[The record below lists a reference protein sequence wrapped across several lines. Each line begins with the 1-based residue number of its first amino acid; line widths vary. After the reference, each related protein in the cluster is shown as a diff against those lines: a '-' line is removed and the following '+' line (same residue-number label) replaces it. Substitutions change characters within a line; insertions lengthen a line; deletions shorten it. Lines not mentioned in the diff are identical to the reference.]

1 MQLPKQWIK
10 QIQREA
16 YDHQW
21 QWLYGGTAGGQ
32 AARHIKAL
40 RAFEDNFGADAP
52 ACLISAPGR
61 TELCGNHTDHQRGHV
76 LAAAVTMDMLAAAA
90 PRPDGRIL
98 LESRGYG
105 RTEISLSELAPK
117 KAEEGTTAALLRG
130 MAARLNER
138 GHAIGGF
145 EAYVCSDVPAG
156 SGLSS
161 SAAMEVL
168 IGSIFNFLY
177 NNGALTPVYIA
188 QAGQYAENRYF
199 GKPCG
204 LMDQL
209 ASAVGGAAAMDF
221 EDAAS
226 PRVARIACDFDAMGH
241 ALYVVNAGG
250 SHADL
255 TGEYAAIPE
264 EMGTVAAAFGK
275 DVLREVDKVDF
286 YARLGNLRGTVFD
299 RAILRA
305 MHYFAEDER
314 AMALGRAVEAGDV
327 EACKAIML
335 ASGASSMNRLQNIYP
350 APQADERSVALA
362 LALSE
367 EILAG
372 RGAWRIQG
380 GGFAGTIQALV
391 PHELCAAYEEGMRA
405 AFGPDCCSRLHIRPV
420 GGYLLKEE
428 EAHGE

>member
-10 QIQREA
+10 QIQRGA
-16 YDHQW
+16 YDNQW
-21 QWLYGGTAGGQ
+21 QWLYGGTADRQ
-32 AARHIKAL
+32 AARHIEAL
-40 RAFEDNFGADAP
+40 SAFEESFGADTP
-52 ACLISAPGR
+52 ACLVSAPGR

-76 LAAAVTMDMLAAAA
+76 LAAAVTMDMLAVAA

-105 RTEISLSELAPK
+105 RTQINLDELAPE

-130 MAARLNER
+130 MAARLHAL

-177 NNGALTPVYIA
+177 NDGALTPVCIA

-209 ASAVGGAAAMDF
+209 ASAVGGAAAIDF

-226 PRVARIACDFDAMGH
+226 PRVARITCDFDAMGH
-241 ALYVVNAGG
+241 ALYVVDAGG
-250 SHADL
+250 SHAGL
-255 TGEYAAIPE
+255 TGEYAAIPG
-264 EMGTVAAAFGK
+264 EMGAVAAAFEK
-275 DVLREVDKVDF
+275 DVLRQVDKAAF
-286 YARLGNLRGTVFD
+286 YARLGSLRGMVSD

-305 MHYFAEDER
+305 MHYFGEDER
-314 AMALGRAVEAGDV
+314 AVALGRAVEATDV

-350 APQADERSVALA
+350 ALQSGERSVALA

-367 EILAG
+367 ELLAG

-391 PHELCAAYEEGMRA
+391 PHALCEAYEERMRA
-405 AFGPDCCSRLHIRPV
+405 DFGSGCCSRLHIRPV
-420 GGYLLKEE
+420 GGYLLREE
-428 EAHGE
+428 EVHGE